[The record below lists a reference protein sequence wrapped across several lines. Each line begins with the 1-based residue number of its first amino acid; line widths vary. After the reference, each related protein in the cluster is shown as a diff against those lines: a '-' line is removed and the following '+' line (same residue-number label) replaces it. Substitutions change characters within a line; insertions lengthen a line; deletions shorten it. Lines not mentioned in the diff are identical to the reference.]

1 LDVERSPILSF
12 HATSNSPLNDRHCDT
27 DAAKRQYTRACIGYT
42 LPDCVRL
49 HYVWRD
55 RRECALLKANRGC
68 AEDRSMGRRC
78 IGYRASIAT
87 DLDGGIHRST
97 LTTVIDSDGAS
108 CYAYIRYVGELDRP
122 GPEGHS
128 RPRRLDAAKKTLED
142 MGGHFRSLHMTM
154 GQFDLIGI
162 YEAPDDAIA
171 ARYILTLGQ
180 LGNVRT
186 VSMKAFPEEA
196 YRMIVN
202 SLQG

>member
-1 LDVERSPILSF
+1 MPTYVML
-12 HATSNSPLNDRHCDT
+12 ANWT
-27 DAAKRQYTRACIGYT
+27 DQG
-42 LPDCVRL
+42 
-49 HYVWRD
+49 
-55 RRECALLKANRGC
+55 LKA
-68 AEDRSMGRRC
+68 
-78 IGYRASIAT
+78 IAN
-87 DLDGGIHRST
+87 G
-97 LTTVIDSDGAS
+97 
-108 CYAYIRYVGELDRP
+108 
-122 GPEGHS
+122 
-128 RPRRLDAAKKTLED
+128 PRRLDAAKKTLED